1 MAYGARLLSGLRV
14 EPSRGFKSR
23 HLRRTDRSG
32 SSWIRGGRS
41 LDKTC
46 MIVQCKVLSR
56 AILLTGLPAG
66 HDELCPEGKGP
77 YSMNSRRF
85 SKSVAAAV
93 LAISTLTIGAA
104 APADA
109 GIKGKA
115 PTVQTKGDTG
125 WG

>member
-1 MAYGARLLSGLRV
+1 M
-14 EPSRGFKSR
+14 K
-23 HLRRTDRSG
+23 
-32 SSWIRGGRS
+32 
-41 LDKTC
+41 
-46 MIVQCKVLSR
+46 
-56 AILLTGLPAG
+56 
-66 HDELCPEGKGP
+66 
-77 YSMNSRRF
+77 SRRF

-109 GIKGKA
+109 GIKSKA